1 MTYDILSIGDGEMLY
16 EAFKGV
22 AMIFGNN
29 SLNKL
34 INAGFVLGILL
45 ISINYLTNQEFPLRY
60 SLVALIAYSVLFI
73 PKATAVIEDVYTS
86 EVRTVA
92 NVPLGVVVPMS
103 VISTMGVK
111 MTEMF
116 ETAFSTPSEAS
127 LLNDGYLSSL
137 NTLIK
142 LQHIGLGTAGSDSS
156 LSGSLGETLNAYIES
171 CVMFDLERG
180 GSDAEVTLEG
190 LQKSEDLLGALVTS
204 FVNIDIL
211 VKLPSS
217 GPAGTQK
224 NCRGAYQDIVNYMK
238 STEFLESLDR
248 YVSGLLGIKDPSRTA
263 ADVVDQAAA
272 ALDLAQI
279 DSQEYMRNAL
289 LASYLKD
296 GPVAFIQ
303 RQGKEQLNLQ
313 WASEQSMFN
322 EIARPLMAF
331 VEMFTVA
338 ISPIVAFLTTL
349 GPVGMTMLVRYVQ
362 MMIWISLWGPLMAVC
377 NLYITIVTSRA
388 LETIAE
394 NGEANG
400 SGLTAM
406 INHDQLY
413 GTLETWLSAGGML
426 ASSVPALALMIV
438 YGGSVAATN
447 LSSKMMSGASS
458 SVDPGR
464 LRQDAY
470 KSTPA
475 MTLTSKTEAS
485 PNTGTKQSGMADTTI
500 SSSSTIGRAKQS
512 AAGSVRSASA
522 TANETMSKIN
532 QLSNRSGTMSS
543 IADATTSAVNQTLL
557 SGKGWTTSDGRTVNN
572 TASMSSAE
580 SEAIKAGVNAGL
592 NAGLGGKPL
601 FMKAAVEASLDS
613 VAGMTAERK
622 GELSD
627 LTSQI
632 YTKTDQYQ
640 ELTNSSNGR
649 STTSTNQSFQASE
662 EMQALGRQYQ
672 SQLQAVLQAEE
683 RYSETASM
691 QDSNAK
697 SLNMATWQLGPALNK
712 AGALADISN
721 ANRELEEK
729 MGPEAY
735 AKLSSEAQYEINS
748 SSASGLFGADREALA
763 GFLKLNSENPVAAA
777 KILNDYLLPTTSGAG
792 VDISPTE
799 FKNNSQSVDSIVS
812 NDMAEE
818 FRSKAKGDAGD
829 QDSDVES
836 RSGRPSALK
845 QSASRTAPHP
855 EQSPKSA
862 KTSKPA
868 TQNHTADKNN
878 NSSRSSSGKT
888 AKPGNQSGTGP
899 RAKVEAALK
908 HSNLGSP
915 DTVKSNIEAGG
926 KIDNGKDM
934 SHMMERATRNEG
946 SLAYDST
953 VTPVARTADALIT
966 QAKEGIES
974 VQDDL
979 TAYGKQSLDNLKRD
993 LGIKDKNPSSSYMP
1007 HAPSDNDLPPIPK
1020 K

>member
-34 INAGFVLGILL
+34 INAGFVLGVLL

-60 SLVALIAYSVLFI
+60 SLIALLAYSVLFI
-73 PKATAVIEDVYTS
+73 PKATAIIEDVYTG
-86 EVRTVA
+86 EVRTVDD
-92 NVPLGVVVPMS
+92 VPLGVVVPMS

-116 ETAFSTPSEAS
+116 ETAFSTPAEAS
-127 LLNDGYLSSL
+127 LLNNGYLNSL

-180 GSDAEVTLEG
+180 GSDAEVTIEG
-190 LQKSEDLLGALVTS
+190 LQKSDDLLGALITS

-217 GPAGTQK
+217 GAAGTQK
-224 NCRGAYQDIVNYMK
+224 NCKGAYQDIVNYMK
-238 STEFLESLDR
+238 SSEFSEALDR
-248 YVSGLLGIKDPSRTA
+248 YVSGLLGIQDPSHTA
-263 ADVVDQAAA
+263 AETIDQAAV
-272 ALDLAQI
+272 ALDQAQI
-279 DSQEYMRNAL
+279 DSQTYMQNAL
-289 LASYLKD
+289 LASYLKG

-322 EIARPLMAF
+322 EIAQPLMAF
-331 VEMFTVA
+331 VEIFTVA

-388 LETIAE
+388 LKTIAE
-394 NGEANG
+394 NAESNG

-464 LRQDAY
+464 LRPDAY
-470 KSTPA
+470 QSTPA
-475 MTLTSKTEAS
+475 MTLGSKTEAS

-500 SSSSTIGRAKQS
+500 SSSSTFGRAKQS

-532 QLSNRSGTMSS
+532 QLSSRSGTMSS
-543 IADATTSAVNQTLL
+543 VANATTSAVNQTLS
-557 SGKGWTTSDGRTVNN
+557 SGTGWTTSDGRTVSD

-580 SEAIKAGVNAGL
+580 SEAVKAGLNAGL
-592 NAGLGGKPL
+592 NAGLGGNKS
-601 FMKAAVEASLDS
+601 FMKAAVESSLDS
-613 VAGMTAERK
+613 VASMTAERK
-622 GELSD
+622 EALSD
-627 LTSQI
+627 LASQS

-640 ELTNSSNGR
+640 ELTNSSNGK

-662 EMQALGRQYQ
+662 EMEALGEQYQ
-672 SQLQAVLQAEE
+672 SQLQAVQQAEE
-683 RYSETASM
+683 RYSEMASM

-697 SLNMATWQLGPALNK
+697 SINMATWQLGPALNK

-721 ANRELEEK
+721 ANRALEEK
-729 MGPEAY
+729 IGPQAY

-748 SSASGLFGADREALA
+748 SSASGLIGDDRETLA
-763 GFLKLNSENPVAAA
+763 GFLKLNSADPVAAT
-777 KILNDYLLPTTSGAG
+777 KTFNDFLLPTTSGTG
-792 VDISPTE
+792 MDISPTE

-812 NDMAEE
+812 NDMAEG
-818 FRSKAKGDAGD
+818 FRSKVKGYAGD
-829 QDSDVES
+829 QDSDVGVES
-836 RSGRPSALK
+836 RSGHPSALK
-845 QSASRTAPHP
+845 QTASHTAPHQ
-855 EQSPKSA
+855 EHIPKSA
-862 KTSKPA
+862 QTSKPA
-868 TQNHTADKNN
+868 TLNHTADKDN
-878 NSSRSSSGKT
+878 NSSGSKSGQT
-888 AKPGNQSGTGP
+888 SKPGNQSGTGP

-908 HSNLGSP
+908 HSNLGNP
-915 DTVKSNIEAGG
+915 DEVRKNIELGG
-926 KIDNGKDM
+926 KIDNNKDT
-934 SHMMERATRNEG
+934 SHMMGRAMINEG
-946 SLAYDST
+946 SLFYDNT
-953 VTPVARTADALIT
+953 VVAAEKSADTMRTK
-966 QAKEGIES
+966 AKDFINENFG
-974 VQDDL
+974 DD
-979 TAYGKQSLDNLKRD
+979 
-993 LGIKDKNPSSSYMP
+993 DKPQRNI
-1007 HAPSDNDLPPIPK
+1007 SDNDLPPIPPK
-1020 K
+1020 

>member
-34 INAGFVLGILL
+34 INAGFVLGVLL

-60 SLVALIAYSVLFI
+60 SLVALLAYSVLFI
-73 PKATAVIEDVYTS
+73 PKATAVIEDVYTGQ
-86 EVRTVA
+86 VRTVDS
-92 NVPLGVVVPMS
+92 VPLGVVVPMS

-116 ETAFSTPSEAS
+116 ETAFSTPVEAS
-127 LLNDGYLSSL
+127 LLNDGYLKSL
-137 NTLIK
+137 NTLVK

-190 LQKSEDLLGALVTS
+190 LQKSEDLLSALVTS

-224 NCRGAYQDIVNYMK
+224 NCKGAYQDIVNYMK
-238 STEFLESLDR
+238 STEFSESLDR
-248 YVSGLLGIKDPSRTA
+248 YVSGLLGIQDPSKTA
-263 ADVVDQAAA
+263 TDAIDQAAA
-272 ALDLAQI
+272 ALDQAQI

-289 LASYLKD
+289 VASYLKD

-388 LETIAE
+388 LETIA
-394 NGEANG
+394 NNSEANG

-458 SVDPGR
+458 SVDPSR
-464 LRQDAY
+464 LRPDGYQ
-470 KSTPA
+470 STPA
-475 MTLTSKTEAS
+475 MTLGSQTEAS
-485 PNTGTKQSGMADTTI
+485 PNTGTKQSGMADTNI
-500 SSSSTIGRAKQS
+500 SSSSTIGTAVQS
-512 AAGSVRSASA
+512 AAGSVRGASA

-543 IADATTSAVNQTLL
+543 IANATTSTMNQTIA
-557 SGKGWTTSDGRTVNN
+557 SGRGWTTSDGRTISD

-580 SEAIKAGVNAGL
+580 SEAVNAGVNAGL
-592 NAGLGGKPL
+592 NAGLGGNKS
-601 FMKAAVEASLDS
+601 FMKAAVESSLDS

-622 GELSD
+622 EALSD
-627 LTSQI
+627 LASQS

-640 ELTNSSNGR
+640 ELTNSSNGK
-649 STTSTNQSFQASE
+649 SITSTNQNFQASE
-662 EMQALGRQYQ
+662 EMQALGKQYQ
-672 SQLQAVLQAEE
+672 SQLQAVQQAEE
-683 RYSETASM
+683 RYSEMASM

-697 SLNMATWQLGPALNK
+697 SINMATWQLGPALNK
-712 AGALADISN
+712 AGAIADISN
-721 ANRELEEK
+721 ANRALEEK
-729 MGPEAY
+729 MGPQAY
-735 AKLSSEAQYEINS
+735 AKLSSEAQYEINN
-748 SSASGLFGADREALA
+748 SSASGLVGADREALA

-777 KILNDYLLPTTSGAG
+777 KILNDYLLPTTSSVSGN
-792 VDISPTE
+792 ISPTD
-799 FKNNSQSVDSIVS
+799 FKNNNRSVDSIVS
-812 NDMAEE
+812 NDMANG
-818 FRSKAKGDAGD
+818 FRSQAKGGD
-829 QDSDVES
+829 DGNQDIDSTDSS
-836 RSGRPSALK
+836 RSGHASALK
-845 QSASRTAPHP
+845 QPASHTAPHQ
-855 EQSPKSA
+855 EHVPKSA
-862 KTSKPA
+862 QASKPA
-868 TQNHTADKNN
+868 TQNHTAGKDNG
-878 NSSRSSSGKT
+878 SSGSRSGQT
-888 AKPGNQSGTGP
+888 AKAGSLSTAGAGP
-899 RAKVEAALK
+899 RTKVEAALK
-908 HSNLGSP
+908 HGNLDSP
-915 DTVKSNIEAGG
+915 DKVRKNIEAGG
-926 KIDNGKDM
+926 KLKDKAIDGTELLK
-934 SHMMERATRNEG
+934 RAG
-946 SLAYDST
+946 SNFGEASSDIVSD
-953 VTPVARTADALIT
+953 AATAGRE
-966 QAKEGIES
+966 KIES
-974 VQDDL
+974 FQDDL
-979 TAYGKQSLDNLKRD
+979 TAYGKLSLDNLKRD
-993 LGIKDKNPSSSYMP
+993 LGIKDKKPSSSDEP
-1007 HAPSDNDLPPIPK
+1007 RTPSDNDLPPTPQK
-1020 K
+1020 

>member
-1 MTYDILSIGDGEMLY
+1 MTYDILSIGDSEMLY

-34 INAGFVLGILL
+34 INAGFVLGVLL

-73 PKATAVIEDVYTS
+73 PKATAVIEDVYTGQ
-86 EVRTVA
+86 VRTVDS
-92 NVPLGVVVPMS
+92 VPLGVVVPMS

-116 ETAFSTPSEAS
+116 ETAFSTPAEAS
-127 LLNDGYLSSL
+127 LLNDGYLRSL
-137 NTLIK
+137 NTLVK

-180 GSDAEVTLEG
+180 GSEAEVTLEG
-190 LQKSEDLLGALVTS
+190 LQKSEDLLSALVTS

-224 NCRGAYQDIVNYMK
+224 NCKGAYQDIVNYMK
-238 STEFLESLDR
+238 STEFSEALDR
-248 YVSGLLGIKDPSRTA
+248 YVSGLLGIQDPSKTA
-263 ADVVDQAAA
+263 TDAIDQAAA
-272 ALDLAQI
+272 ALDQAQI

-458 SVDPGR
+458 SVDPSR
-464 LRQDAY
+464 LRPDAY
-470 KSTPA
+470 QSTPA
-475 MTLTSKTEAS
+475 MTLGSQTEAS
-485 PNTGTKQSGMADTTI
+485 PNTGTKQSGMADTSI

-543 IADATTSAVNQTLL
+543 VANATTSAVNQTLL
-557 SGKGWTTSDGRTVNN
+557 SGKGWTTSDGRTVSD

-592 NAGLGGKPL
+592 NAGLGGDKR
-601 FMKAAVEASLDS
+601 FMKAAVESSLDS

-622 GELSD
+622 QALSD
-627 LTSQI
+627 LTSQT

-640 ELTNSSNGR
+640 ELTNSSNGK

-662 EMQALGRQYQ
+662 EMQALGKQYQ
-672 SQLQAVLQAEE
+672 SQLQAVQQAEE
-683 RYSETASM
+683 RYSEMASI

-697 SLNMATWQLGPALNK
+697 SLTMATWQFGPALNK

-721 ANRELEEK
+721 ANRDLEEK
-729 MGPEAY
+729 MGPQAY

-748 SSASGLFGADREALA
+748 SSASGLFGDDREALA
-763 GFLKLNSENPVAAA
+763 GFLKLNSADPVAAA
-777 KILNDYLLPTTSGAG
+777 KIFNDYLLPTTSGAG
-792 VDISPTE
+792 VDISPSE
-799 FKNNSQSVDSIVS
+799 FKNNSQPVDSIVS
-812 NDMAEE
+812 TDMAEG

-829 QDSDVES
+829 QDSDVGLES
-836 RSGRPSALK
+836 RGGRPSALK
-845 QSASRTAPHP
+845 QSVSHTAPH
-855 EQSPKSA
+855 QAAGKDS
-862 KTSKPA
+862 
-868 TQNHTADKNN
+868 
-878 NSSRSSSGKT
+878 NSSSSRSGKT
-888 AKPGNQSGTGP
+888 AKTGSPSTSGAGP
-899 RAKVEAALK
+899 RAKVEAVLK
-908 HSNLGSP
+908 QGGLRNP
-915 DTVKSNIEAGG
+915 DEVRRNIGDGG
-926 KIDNGKDM
+926 KLKNEAIDGTEMLKRSGSNFGEASSDIV
-934 SHMMERATRNEG
+934 SDAATAGRE
-946 SLAYDST
+946 
-953 VTPVARTADALIT
+953 
-966 QAKEGIES
+966 KIES
-974 VQDDL
+974 FQDDL
-979 TAYGKQSLDNLKRD
+979 TVYGKQSLDNMKRD
-993 LGIKDKNPSSSYMP
+993 LGIKDKKPSSSDVP
-1007 HAPSDNDLPPIPK
+1007 HAPSDNDLPPIPQK
-1020 K
+1020 

>member
-1 MTYDILSIGDGEMLY
+1 MTYDILSIGDSEMLY

-34 INAGFVLGILL
+34 INAGFVLGVLL

-73 PKATAVIEDVYTS
+73 PKATAVIEDVYTGQ
-86 EVRTVA
+86 VRTVDS
-92 NVPLGVVVPMS
+92 VPLGVVVPMS

-116 ETAFSTPSEAS
+116 ETAFSTPAEAS
-127 LLNDGYLSSL
+127 LLNDGYLRSL
-137 NTLIK
+137 NTLVK

-180 GSDAEVTLEG
+180 GSEAEVTLEG
-190 LQKSEDLLGALVTS
+190 LQKSEDLLSALVTS

-224 NCRGAYQDIVNYMK
+224 NCKGAYQDIVNYMK
-238 STEFLESLDR
+238 STEFSEALDR
-248 YVSGLLGIKDPSRTA
+248 YVSGLLGIQDPSKTA
-263 ADVVDQAAA
+263 TDAIDQAAA
-272 ALDLAQI
+272 ALDQAQI

-349 GPVGMTMLVRYVQ
+349 GPAGMTMLVRYVQ

-458 SVDPGR
+458 SVDPSR
-464 LRQDAY
+464 LRPDAY
-470 KSTPA
+470 QSTPA
-475 MTLTSKTEAS
+475 MTLGSQTEAS
-485 PNTGTKQSGMADTTI
+485 PNTGTKQSGMADTSI

-532 QLSNRSGTMSS
+532 QLSSRSGTMSS
-543 IADATTSAVNQTLL
+543 VANATTSAVNQTLS
-557 SGKGWTTSDGRTVNN
+557 SGKGWTTSDGRTVND

-592 NAGLGGKPL
+592 NAGLGGS
-601 FMKAAVEASLDS
+601 FMKAAVASSLDS

-622 GELSD
+622 EALSD
-627 LTSQI
+627 LTSQT
-632 YTKTDQYQ
+632 YAKTDQYQ
-640 ELTNSSNGR
+640 ELTNSSNGK

-662 EMQALGRQYQ
+662 EMQALGKQYQ
-672 SQLQAVLQAEE
+672 SQLQAVQQAEE
-683 RYSETASM
+683 RYSEMASI

-721 ANRELEEK
+721 ANRDLEEK
-729 MGPEAY
+729 MGPQAY
-735 AKLSSEAQYEINS
+735 AKLSREAQYEINN
-748 SSASGLFGADREALA
+748 SSASGLVGADREALA
-763 GFLKLNSENPVAAA
+763 GFLKLNSENPVVAA

-792 VDISPTE
+792 VDISPSE
-799 FKNNSQSVDSIVS
+799 FKNNSQPVDSIVS
-812 NDMAEE
+812 NGMAEG

-829 QDSDVES
+829 QDSDVGVES

-845 QSASRTAPHP
+845 QSASHTAPH
-855 EQSPKSA
+855 QAAGKDS
-862 KTSKPA
+862 
-868 TQNHTADKNN
+868 
-878 NSSRSSSGKT
+878 NSSSSRSGKT
-888 AKPGNQSGTGP
+888 AKAGSPSTSGAGP
-899 RAKVEAALK
+899 RAKVEAVLK
-908 HSNLGSP
+908 QGGLRNP
-915 DTVKSNIEAGG
+915 DEVRRNIGDGG
-926 KIDNGKDM
+926 KIDNSKDM
-934 SHMMERATRNEG
+934 SHMMERAVRNGG

-953 VTPVARTADALIT
+953 VTPVARTADALVT
-966 QAKEGIES
+966 QAKEGIGSVQEKIES
-974 VQDDL
+974 FQDDL
-979 TAYGKQSLDNLKRD
+979 TAYGKQSLDNMKRD
-993 LGIKDKNPSSSYMP
+993 LGIKDKNPSSSDMP
-1007 HAPSDNDLPPIPK
+1007 HAPSDNDLPPIPNNQLNER
-1020 K
+1020 